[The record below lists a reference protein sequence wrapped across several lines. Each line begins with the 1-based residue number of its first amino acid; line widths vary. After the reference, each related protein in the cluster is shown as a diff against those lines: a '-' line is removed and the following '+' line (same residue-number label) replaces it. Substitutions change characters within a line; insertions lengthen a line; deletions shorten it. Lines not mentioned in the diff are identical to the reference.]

1 MAQQSLVD
9 PAPARAFFDRFMNL
23 SREAHELGL
32 HEVAYHA
39 LCAAMHAAQTGNDV
53 AGVAR
58 VADEARD
65 QIDWINTH
73 VPAHRLSTASAS
85 RHDHPG
91 VYAML
96 ERQAEAVVRMMGHEA
111 KAASS

>member
-1 MAQQSLVD
+1 MAEQSPVG
-9 PAPARAFFDRFMNL
+9 PAPARAFFDRLMTL
-23 SREAHELGL
+23 SREAHEFGL
-32 HEVAYHA
+32 HEVAYHS
-39 LCAAMHAAQTGNDV
+39 LCAAMHAAQTGNDP

-58 VADEARD
+58 VADVARE

-73 VPAHRLSTASAS
+73 VPAHRLSTASAR

-96 ERQAEAVVRMMGHEA
+96 ERQAEAVLRMLDH
-111 KAASS
+111 